1 MITINGTKAEPT
13 DTYIAEKQKNVLS
26 IKQVL
31 ASMQQNYDNVNLGKA
46 QSLKNDD
53 ADDSNG
59 MFNMLT
65 NGKDKNELLM
75 SLLPLLLS
83 KNKTGIDSLSAGEN
97 DIMQNLLKSTRN
109 PMLSKILELIP
120 KFKNLSSKGTKKQ
133 EYVKPVND
141 SPKIDSFIKTSE
153 YKI

>member
-46 QSLKNDD
+46 QALKNDD
-53 ADDSNG
+53 TNNSNG
-59 MFNMLT
+59 MLNLLT
-65 NGKDKNELLM
+65 SGKDKNELLM

-83 KNKTGIDSLSAGEN
+83 KNKTGIDSLSVGEN
-97 DIMQNLLKSTRN
+97 DIMQNLLKNTNN
-109 PMLSKILELIP
+109 PMLSKILEMIP
-120 KFKNLSSKGTKKQ
+120 KFKNLSSKKTKKQ
-133 EYVKPVND
+133 EEVKPVND